1 MKVSHRILSTSHK
14 GKLSSYRSFLR
25 HTYHFYKY
33 LAKFL
38 RKSTSKDKIFFF
50 LLDKEEQQKHYQRIL
65 NSYNKSVRNK
75 MSGNYNHSEYNDE
88 SVSSFIMNKI
98 MGAYKTTKESPYV
111 RSIYQET
118 SSVFN
123 NQGATPN
130 SLNEFV
136 DALPENT
143 HITLYPNY
151 CKHDNGEYVTRVKG
165 IVTATG
171 IVSRKNRFLL
181 SMARR
186 ISKLNDA
193 NSVDQSQFENDL
205 QDAITNQDNYKY
217 KDDDSSISSSSVTL
231 PNDTVKTRMEG
242 ILAKTI
248 PGTSLNI
255 TIGSE
260 EPVDQLSGAKLTTD
274 NFGIFDVSIVTP
286 YKPSYV
292 AASSAIDP
300 SILQTTTLEIIEAR
314 GVSVITDID
323 DTIRLTGVLG
333 DKREVF
339 RNIFSKP
346 YSSCEVTGVA
356 EWFKELHDV
365 YKCPIHYVSNSPWQV
380 FNVVQ
385 GFMSYFEFPVSSIH
399 LRQYS
404 GNLLASFT
412 QPSAERKRPS
422 LVTLLEDFPER
433 KFVLV
438 GDTGEQDLEAYLS
451 LIPRYA
457 PQILAIYLRVVPT
470 SLSSLGNDAKVLKE
484 LRKMIAQRNTKR
496 APTRKLKVD
505 NFLRNPTGIDSD
517 DSDYEFSVAS
527 RSWVNNTKA
536 ANEGQNTAGPKHSRR
551 RSSIDLAKNTINTA
565 VNITKVKK
573 LAPIVPRKPVNLRG
587 TKILKIDGVVS
598 PKTGQA
604 PNQATDISPKEP
616 LMADVDC
623 DDYME
628 FSDDEFDGET
638 LDANGILVEDK
649 KYGLWKQKVRRI
661 IEEVP
666 EHIQVKFW
674 EDVQSVRDDSEKL
687 ITYELK

>member
-1 MKVSHRILSTSHK
+1 M
-14 GKLSSYRSFLR
+14 
-25 HTYHFYKY
+25 
-33 LAKFL
+33 
-38 RKSTSKDKIFFF
+38 
-50 LLDKEEQQKHYQRIL
+50 LDKEEQQKHYQRIL

-123 NQGATPN
+123 NQGTTPN

-193 NSVDQSQFENDL
+193 NTVDQSQFENDL

-248 PGTSLNI
+248 PGTSLNV

-292 AASSAIDP
+292 AASSVIDP
-300 SILQTTTLEIIEAR
+300 SILQTTTLEIIEPR

-356 EWFKELHDV
+356 QWFKELHDV

-385 GFMSYFEFPVSSIH
+385 GFMSYFDFPVSSIH

-422 LVTLLEDFPER
+422 LVTLLEDFPDR
-433 KFVLV
+433 KFILV

-470 SLSSLGNDAKVLKE
+470 SLSSLGNDTKVLKE

-496 APTRKLKVD
+496 NPTRKLKVD

-527 RSWVNNTKA
+527 KSWVNNAKPMNSTDLA
-536 ANEGQNTAGPKHSRR
+536 NTAGPKHSRR

-587 TKILKIDGVVS
+587 TKILKVDGVVS
-598 PKTGQA
+598 PKTSDQ
-604 PNQATDISPKEP
+604 PQNQATNIAPRKP
-616 LMADVDC
+616 PMADIDC

-666 EHIQVKFW
+666 EHIQVRIW

-687 ITYELK
+687 ITNELK

>member
-1 MKVSHRILSTSHK
+1 MARILH
-14 GKLSSYRSFLR
+14 G
-25 HTYHFYKY
+25 
-33 LAKFL
+33 
-38 RKSTSKDKIFFF
+38 STSKDKVFFF

-65 NSYNKSVRNK
+65 NSYNKSIRNK
-75 MSGNYNHSEYNDE
+75 MGGNYNHSDYNDE

-111 RSIYQET
+111 RSIYQES

-123 NQGATPN
+123 NQNTTP
-130 SLNEFV
+130 SVSSEFV
-136 DALPENT
+136 ETLPENT

-151 CKHDNGEYVTRVKG
+151 CKHDNGEYVTRIKG

-186 ISKLNDA
+186 ISKLNDG
-193 NSVDQSQFENDL
+193 NNVDQSQFENEL
-205 QDAITNQDNYKY
+205 QDAITNQDNYSRY
-217 KDDDSSISSSSVTL
+217 RDDDSSVSSGSAAL
-231 PNDTVKTRMEG
+231 PNDTVKSRMEG

-248 PGTSLNI
+248 PGTPLNV
-255 TIGSE
+255 TVGSE
-260 EPVDQLSGAKLTTD
+260 KPVDQLSGAKLTSD
-274 NFGIFDVSIVTP
+274 NFGIFDVTVVTP

-292 AASSAIDP
+292 AASSIVDP
-300 SILQTTTLEIIEAR
+300 TILQTTTLEIIEPK

-346 YSSCEVTGVA
+346 YSSCEIAGVA
-356 EWFKELHDV
+356 EWLRELHDD
-365 YKCPIHYVSNSPWQV
+365 YNCSIHYVSNSPWQV

-385 GFMSYFEFPVSSIH
+385 GFMSYFDFPVSSIH

-422 LVTLLEDFPER
+422 LISLLEDFPDR
-433 KFVLV
+433 KFILV

-451 LIPRYA
+451 LIPKYA
-457 PQILAIYLRVVPT
+457 PQIMAIYLRVVPT
-470 SLSSLGNDAKVLKE
+470 SLSSIGNDASVLKE
-484 LRKMIAQRNTKR
+484 LRKMIAQRNSKK

-517 DSDYEFSVAS
+517 DSDYEYSVAPK
-527 RSWVNNTKA
+527 SWVNGAMKFSNGTDHHTSA
-536 ANEGQNTAGPKHSRR
+536 SQRHSRR
-551 RSSIDLAKNTINTA
+551 RSSIDLAKSTINTA

-573 LAPIVPRKPVNLRG
+573 LAPIVPRKPAALRG
-587 TKILKIDGVVS
+587 AKILKVD
-598 PKTGQA
+598 KTLPSTTPEQLHGQVANNQSKRA
-604 PNQATDISPKEP
+604 PP
-616 LMADVDC
+616 MADIDC

-628 FSDDEFDGET
+628 FSDDEIDCET
-638 LDANGILVEDK
+638 LDANGMLVEDK

-661 IEEVP
+661 IDEVP

-674 EDVQSVRDDSEKL
+674 EDVNSIRDDSVKL
-687 ITYELK
+687 ITDELE